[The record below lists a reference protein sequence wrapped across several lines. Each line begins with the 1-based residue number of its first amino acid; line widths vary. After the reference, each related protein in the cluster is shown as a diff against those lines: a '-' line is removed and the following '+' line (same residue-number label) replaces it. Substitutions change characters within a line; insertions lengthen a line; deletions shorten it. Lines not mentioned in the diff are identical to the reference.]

1 MTFPKKLFIKTF
13 LTKLK
18 TFPSI
23 PLTNGRF
30 GAIMGEILF
39 GGYDHDPNQRHVQ
52 YDERRDAAAVGAFFV
67 VRRRIKKIRKRTV

>member
-1 MTFPKKLFIKTF
+1 MTFPKKHFIKTF

-30 GAIMGEILF
+30 GAIMGEIHF
-39 GGYDHDPNQRHVQ
+39 GVYDHDQNLRHAQ
-52 YDERRDAAAVGAFFV
+52 YDERRDAATAGAFFV
-67 VRRRIKKIRKRTV
+67 VLRRIIKLR